1 MTELDLDTLLADLK
15 QKRDELRVQ
24 MNLASK
30 DMEDEWGEFE
40 GKWSEF
46 MRKADLEATGKG
58 LSESTEKLGEEIKLG
73 YQRILAALK
82 D

>member
-1 MTELDLDTLLADLK
+1 MTELDLDKLLADLK

-46 MRKADLEATGKG
+46 MQKVDLEATGKG